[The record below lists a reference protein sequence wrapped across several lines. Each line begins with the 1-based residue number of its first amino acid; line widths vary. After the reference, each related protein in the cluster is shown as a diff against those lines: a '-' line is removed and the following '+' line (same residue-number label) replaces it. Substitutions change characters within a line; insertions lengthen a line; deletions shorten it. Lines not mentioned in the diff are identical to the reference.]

1 MGMRFQFEQH
11 RLGFEKKN
19 NFLGNGIRTPPPPL
33 HDPLFNLREYSKL
46 SQFCL
51 HEMSDHKRTNFIT
64 LYMLEAFAQT
74 LVRFALHESVSL

>member
-1 MGMRFQFEQH
+1 MG
-11 RLGFEKKN
+11 LG
-19 NFLGNGIRTPPPPL
+19 PPL

-51 HEMSDHKRTNFIT
+51 YEMSDHKRTNFIT

-74 LVRFALHESVSL
+74 LIRFALHESVSL